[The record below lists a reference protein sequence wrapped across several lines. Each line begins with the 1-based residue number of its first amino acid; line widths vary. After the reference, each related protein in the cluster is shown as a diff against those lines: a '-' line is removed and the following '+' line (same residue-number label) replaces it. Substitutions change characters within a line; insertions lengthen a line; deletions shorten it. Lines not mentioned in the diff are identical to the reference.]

1 MAKYSVPGIRFTEID
16 NTIRTESEPGL
27 GIGAIVMKSN
37 KGPVNQRIVT
47 RNYNE
52 FVEVFGEPESLT
64 DYGHFAAEN
73 YFANSTQLFAV
84 RATMGDEQYA
94 QLQFAYPDAMI
105 TNKSD
110 STGVFKYV
118 DAQGDYQ
125 LKLVPHLNT
134 VDENIA
140 PLTANGEWKLPEG
153 FIGDPA
159 YSGSD
164 AFYLWQNARYDVFN
178 DIISKGNDIVVYKE
192 LATDPK
198 LNNDVP
204 KGIHVNYPKRFT
216 DQVSVDD
223 ELIFTDHAWSDLS
236 ATSGEVSFI
245 TQTPGTNGERE
256 ITINIPADNTLN
268 KTATVIQFWGQNS
281 AVSGWNLSGVAY
293 KDIFT
298 ADNFYDPADYLDG
311 AWVDGSTSNYKA
323 QKAYKMQICD
333 WEDPETPKTYY
344 VDATAIDTDYE
355 DEKNSVSGIAYTEYG
370 YVDETHDIMSDT
382 MVSEIADENLSGLFY
397 KETISVMYD
406 LDDESDEIVDPMVT
420 KGKSTPRQ
428 IVLRMMD
435 ENGVSDVSEIS
446 NYTYLRYVSVLNNL
460 DIVERIVKETP
471 KEIEA
476 KMNKKLF
483 YLIADP
489 DANKFKKIPV
499 FAANDV
505 ETAINPITPE
515 FSYKV
520 GEGETRKVDNIIA
533 TPTSYLV
540 NSVDKTYAEGY
551 TILTQSEDE
560 PGNGDIEKYVSIP
573 DQLVIASIG
582 PGKYGNDVGISIITT
597 ECANIKALQHQN
609 AFNWKYAYDD
619 EDLVDK
625 DTSPIDQNPQDLT
638 WKKVFRINVYVKNKT
653 QTAAGA
659 WGTGMDAL
667 LKDPAESWFVS
678 TDPLAKDAEGN
689 PLFAPTVINGHS
701 DYIYVSRNSTNAAID
716 CKGHYQQPKQTYSVY
731 ALEGGR
737 NSQKN
742 NISEKTAALNFY
754 RDRQKANF
762 DILFNVDAVDT
773 FNGRQRFSAHQRK
786 IAEIAANRTM
796 DVGVVQV
803 TSKAAKTCKAMISE
817 AKMFSFA
824 NGSYIAEY
832 GGYDKYYNATLAAWI
847 YLPKSVAGACAMAHC
862 DTFEYPWMAPA
873 GVARGTIP
881 YTTGQL
887 LRLTDNEIGQLY
899 DNNVNTT
906 RDCGGYGVVLWG
918 QKTALKKNS
927 LLNRINV
934 RRCLNYIE
942 KQLENMM
949 TPYLFMQNSVNTR
962 SSARNDIDSFLQR
975 VKAAEGIESY
985 ALSVT
990 QDPEDPTIMNVNI
1003 RLVPISAIEFIDVKI
1018 IINRSRG
1025 VSVEEG

>member
-1 MAKYSVPGIRFTEID
+1 MAKYTVPGIKFTEID
-16 NTIRTESEPGL
+16 NTIRTESKPGL
-27 GIGAIVMKSN
+27 GIGAIVMKAN

-73 YFANSTQLFAV
+73 YFANSTQLYAV

-94 QLQFAYPDAMI
+94 QLQFAYPDATI
-105 TNKSD
+105 TNKAED
-110 STGVFKYV
+110 TGVFKYV
-118 DAQGDYQ
+118 DSQGDYQ
-125 LKLVPHLNT
+125 LKLIPTLGT
-134 VDENIA
+134 VDTNLG
-140 PLTANGEWKLPEG
+140 PLTGNGTDGEWIKPNV
-153 FIGDPA
+153 PSA
-159 YSGSD
+159 SN
-164 AFYLWQNARYDVFN
+164 AFYLYQEGRYDVFS
-178 DIISKGNDIVVYKE
+178 DILSKNSDIVVYKK
-192 LATDPK
+192 LAKNPA
-198 LNNDVP
+198 NNPDVL
-204 KGIHVNYPKRFT
+204 KGFHVNYPKRIEGQNST
-216 DQVSVDD
+216 ED
-223 ELIFTDHAWSDLS
+223 ELIFTDDAWNTGS
-236 ATSGEVSFI
+236 ADGSMITYLTS
-245 TQTPGTNGERE
+245 TPGLADERE
-256 ITINIPADNTLN
+256 LAITVPATHTLN
-268 KTATVIQFWGQNS
+268 NAPTTIQFWGKNDKVKDW
-281 AVSGWNLSGVAY
+281 ATSGVSY
-293 KDIFT
+293 KDIFD
-298 ADNFYDPADYLDG
+298 AANFYDPNNTINPDSWQDDA
-311 AWVDGSTSNYKA
+311 ATSGYRA
-323 QKAYKMQICD
+323 VKAYKMSICD
-333 WEDPETPKTYY
+333 WEDPTTPKSYY
-344 VDATAIDTDYE
+344 VDATTIDYNNVDYE
-355 DEKNSVSGIAYTEYG
+355 KSTVSGIAYTEYG
-370 YVDETHDIMSDT
+370 YVDETHDIISNY
-382 MVSEIADENLSGLFY
+382 MVSEITDTALTAINIFSAMNVAD
-397 KETISVMYD
+397 MYAD
-406 LDDESDEIVDPMVT
+406 KTTQTFDPIT
-420 KGKSTPRQ
+420 SQEDATPRD
-428 IVLRMMD
+428 IILRVMD
-435 ENGVSDVSEIS
+435 DNGITDISEIS
-446 NYTYLRYVSVLNNL
+446 NFTYLRYVSVLNNL
-460 DIVERIVKETP
+460 EIVEHIVKETP
-471 KEIEA
+471 AEIT
-476 KMNKKLF
+476 KKINKDLF
-483 YLIADP
+483 YLIADNVN
-489 DANKFKKIPV
+489 NKFQKIPV
-499 FAANDV
+499 FAADPV
-505 ETAINPITPE
+505 KTAINPITPE
-515 FSYKV
+515 FTYYVDDERK
-520 GEGETRKVDNIIA
+520 KVDDIVA

-560 PGNGDIEKYVSIP
+560 PGNGDIEKYVSLP

-597 ECANIKALQHQN
+597 ECANVKALQQQN

-625 DTSPIDQNPQDLT
+625 DTTPVDQNPQDLT

-667 LKDPAESWFVS
+667 LRDPTESWFVS

-689 PLFAPTVINGHS
+689 PLYAPTVINGHS
-701 DYIYVSRNSTNAAID
+701 DYIYVSRNSAGAAID
-716 CKGHYQQPKQTYSVY
+716 CKGNYRQPKQTYSVY
-731 ALEGGR
+731 ALNGGK

-786 IAEIAANRTM
+786 IAEIAGNRTM
-796 DVGVVQV
+796 DIGVIQV

-824 NGSYIAEY
+824 NGSYVAEY
-832 GGYDKYYNATLAAWI
+832 GGYDKYYNAALAAWI

-873 GVARGTIP
+873 GVSRGTIP

-899 DNNVNTT
+899 GNNVNTT

-949 TPYLFMQNSVNTR
+949 TPYLFMENSVNTR

-1018 IINRSRG
+1018 IINRNRG

>member
-1 MAKYSVPGIRFTEID
+1 MAKYTVPGIKFTEID
-16 NTIRTESEPGL
+16 NTIRTETEPGL

-73 YFANSTQLFAV
+73 YFANSTQLYAV

-94 QLQFAYPDAMI
+94 QLQFAYPDATI
-105 TNKSD
+105 KNTDDN
-110 STGVFKYV
+110 TGVFKYV
-118 DAQGDYQ
+118 DSQGDYQ
-125 LKLVPHLNT
+125 LNLIPKLST
-134 VDENIA
+134 VDTNLD
-140 PLTANGEWKLPEG
+140 PLTGDENGGEWQLP
-153 FIGDPA
+153 DPEVKKA
-159 YSGSD
+159 ED
-164 AFYLWQNARYDVFN
+164 NFYLFQEGRYDIFT
-178 DIISKGNDIVVYKE
+178 DILSKNTDIVVYKQ
-192 LATDPK
+192 LAQKPK
-198 LNNDVP
+198 DNPNVL
-204 KGIHVNYPKRFT
+204 KGVHVNYPKRF
-216 DQVSVDD
+216 DGNISSDD
-223 ELIFTDHAWSDLS
+223 ELIFTSAAWATGS
-236 ATSGEVSFI
+236 AASGMITFLTS
-245 TQTPGTNGERE
+245 TQGGNGERE
-256 ITINIPADNTLN
+256 VAITVPADDTLN
-268 KTATVIQFWGQNS
+268 KAPTTIQFWGKNS
-281 AVSGWNLSGVAY
+281 EVSTWAQSGVAY

-298 ADNFYDPADYLDG
+298 SANFYDPNHFIDGDAWTPAATSGYRAAD
-311 AWVDGSTSNYKA
+311 
-323 QKAYKMQICD
+323 AYKMSVID
-333 WEDPETPKTYY
+333 WEDPDTPKAYY
-344 VDATAIDTDYE
+344 VDADTIDAGVEDY
-355 DEKNSVSGIAYTEYG
+355 DKGTVSGISYTEYG
-370 YVDETHDIMSDT
+370 YVDETHDIVSNY
-382 MVSEIADENLSGLFY
+382 MVSEITDAAHKTANIFSACNVSDMY
-397 KETISVMYD
+397 KDNETETYD
-406 LDDESDEIVDPMVT
+406 PITNST
-420 KGKSTPRQ
+420 TTPRQ
-428 IVLRMMD
+428 IILRVMD
-435 ENGVSDVSEIS
+435 DNGVNDVSEIS

-460 DIVERIVKETP
+460 DIVERIVKDTP
-471 KEIEA
+471 DQIQ
-476 KMNKKLF
+476 NKLNKTLF
-483 YLIADP
+483 YLIAD
-489 DANKFKKIPV
+489 DVAGKFKKVPV
-499 FAANDV
+499 FAADPV
-505 ETAINPITPE
+505 TPAINPITPE
-515 FSYKV
+515 YTYYTN
-520 GEGETRKVDNIIA
+520 GERKTVDNIVA

-560 PGNGDIEKYVSIP
+560 PGNGDIEKYVSLP

-582 PGKYGNDVGISIITT
+582 PGKYGNDVGVSIITT

-625 DTSPIDQNPQDLT
+625 DTSDIDQNPQDLT
-638 WKKVFRINVYVKNKT
+638 WKKVFRINVYIKNKT

-667 LKDPAESWFVS
+667 LKDPAESWYVS
-678 TDPLAKDAEGN
+678 TDPLAKDADGN
-689 PLFAPTVINGHS
+689 PLYAPTVINGHS
-701 DYIYVSRNSTNAAID
+701 DYIYVSRNSAGTAID
-716 CKGHYQQPKQTYSVY
+716 CKGNYRQPKQTYSVY
-731 ALEGGR
+731 ALNGGR

-754 RDRQKANF
+754 RDRQKADF
-762 DILFNVDAVDT
+762 DILFNVDAIDT

-796 DVGVVQV
+796 DMGVVQV

-832 GGYDKYYNATLAAWI
+832 GGYDKYYNAALAAWI

-934 RRCLNYIE
+934 RRCLNYVE